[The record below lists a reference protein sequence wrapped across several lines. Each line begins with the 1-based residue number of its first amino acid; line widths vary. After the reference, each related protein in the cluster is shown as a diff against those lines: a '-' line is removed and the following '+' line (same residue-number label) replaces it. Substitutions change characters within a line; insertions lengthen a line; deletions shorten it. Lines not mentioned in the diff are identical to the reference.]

1 MPIAKPRSAIKMMMV
16 AGGLLAAGP
25 ALSGCAMLCHAMG
38 RGSAAACGAKCHPA
52 DAAKCG
58 AKCSAK

>member
-1 MPIAKPRSAIKMMMV
+1 MSQSKSRSAIKMMLV

-38 RGSAAACGAKCHPA
+38 KGSAAACGAKCHPA
-52 DAAKCG
+52 AAKCG
-58 AKCSAK
+58 AKCAAK